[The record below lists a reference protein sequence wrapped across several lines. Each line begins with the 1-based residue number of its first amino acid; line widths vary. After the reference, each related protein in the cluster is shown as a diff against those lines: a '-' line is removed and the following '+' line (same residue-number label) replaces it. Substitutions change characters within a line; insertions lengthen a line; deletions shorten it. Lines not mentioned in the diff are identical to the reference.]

1 MNPIFDEKTRDG
13 ELARALNLAL
23 HAFSVYSGAEVIM
36 EGERI
41 VLNFTRETAA
51 VVNAPQLLGVQ
62 PGETLPSPDFDA
74 FNLGKKTSQ
83 GFSPGTRFKA

>member
-23 HAFSVYSGAEVIM
+23 HAFSVHFGAEVIM
-36 EGERI
+36 EGERF

-51 VVNAPQLLGVQ
+51 VVHALQLLGVQ
-62 PGETLPSPDFDA
+62 PGETLPSPDFDDFDLA
-74 FNLGKKTSQ
+74 KKNV
-83 GFSPGTRFKA
+83 PGL

>member
-23 HAFSVYSGAEVIM
+23 HAFSVHSGAEVIM
-36 EGERI
+36 EGERF

-51 VVNAPQLLGVQ
+51 VVHALQLLGVQ

-74 FNLGKKTSQ
+74 FNLGKKNVP
-83 GFSPGTRFKA
+83 GF